1 MIRLGDEN
9 LDTAEGPP
17 LTDSFVSVLS
27 EHENAG
33 WDIAQ
38 LALARAHYFIPM
50 LTRRN
55 AEFGT
60 VLETVQ
66 NGMPEPADSALD
78 EFLQTLVDP
87 SGMHEL

>member
-1 MIRLGDEN
+1 M
-9 LDTAEGPP
+9 
-17 LTDSFVSVLS
+17 LS
-27 EHENAG
+27 
-33 WDIAQ
+33 
-38 LALARAHYFIPM
+38 
-50 LTRRN
+50 RRN

-66 NGMPEPADSALD
+66 NGLPEPADSALD